1 MQCESFCTSVMV
13 GLGHPLILIGHL
25 IRFSGSGGGFWVAHG
40 GRDRGRED
48 GPSPRTLSG
57 GVLCEVLVL
66 SGPHVVGL
74 GLGGAGDTVRTLGCF
89 KMSSIFDL
97 QTLATQ
103 KA

>member
-1 MQCESFCTSVMV
+1 MGPIPGCRQCSCTED
-13 GLGHPLILIGHL
+13 
-25 IRFSGSGGGFWVAHG
+25 A
-40 GRDRGRED
+40 GRLLRCCRSSLELEVLLM
-48 GPSPRTLSG
+48 PAS